1 MMLSIAHASQFDAC
15 IMSALPASLVALEQG
30 ECALSTGEADRC
42 GFAMEPGMLE
52 TRHAGSAGLR
62 LLRGKGFGR

>member
-42 GFAMEPGMLE
+42 GFAMEPGMLKRRLTVAARE
-52 TRHAGSAGLR
+52 RLR
-62 LLRGKGFGR
+62 PMMAA

>member
-30 ECALSTGEADRC
+30 DCALLADEAGRC
-42 GFAMEPGMLE
+42 GFAMEPGMLKRRLTVAARE
-52 TRHAGSAGLR
+52 RLR
-62 LLRGKGFGR
+62 PMMAA

>member
-42 GFAMEPGMLE
+42 ELAMEPGMLKRRLTVAARE
-52 TRHAGSAGLR
+52 RLR
-62 LLRGKGFGR
+62 PVMAA